1 MKLGQVVFTTL
12 VCAVPGV
19 AMAGGMFLPG
29 AGSVGTARAGAAVAS
44 VDDGEAIGLNPA
56 GMAKAKGTTI
66 TIGFAAIDYIMSF
79 KRAGTY
85 DTHDM
90 DAESYEGQPYPTI
103 SNEASPPLGIGGY
116 QPIPVISIVSD
127 LGGAVPNL
135 HVGAGLYAPNSYPFR
150 NMNNVNGKP
159 YFVKQD
165 DGSYD
170 FPTFGDPPP
179 PTRYDVIEQE
189 AAIVLPSIAAAYSV
203 TPDLDV
209 GGRLS
214 VGFGDIK
221 STVAIWGGLAN
232 YVEWIKAD
240 GLITIQ
246 ANTGPIVAWSL
257 GANYRATPNI
267 ELGAHYTGPIS
278 MTAEGEGVSANGP
291 GVSLNGT
298 PVVIQPVQDDFARCN
313 PGGTMDKLKACIEFA
328 LPMTATV
335 GGRYKLLDAAGKL
348 RGDIELDLTWEN
360 WSMERAGQYRVVVDA
375 QVTTASM
382 PDNAIDL
389 KDSIIA
395 HGFQDTFGARLGGSY
410 ILPAGDNSV
419 VLRGG
424 VAYDTAAAKKGW
436 ERVDIDGAARTM
448 LAAGASYVL
457 PRVRIDAGFGAVL
470 EGSRTENRNCN
481 PMTTSPLTGCGAGGA
496 VQPVDERQGPDP
508 SNPLIVPEV
517 QAENPVNQGT
527 MNSHYL
533 LFMLGA
539 TTWF

>member
-1 MKLGQVVFTTL
+1 
-12 VCAVPGV
+12 
-19 AMAGGMFLPG
+19 
-29 AGSVGTARAGAAVAS
+29 
-44 VDDGEAIGLNPA
+44 
-56 GMAKAKGTTI
+56 
-66 TIGFAAIDYIMSF
+66 
-79 KRAGTY
+79 
-85 DTHDM
+85 
-90 DAESYEGQPYPTI
+90 
-103 SNEASPPLGIGGY
+103 
-116 QPIPVISIVSD
+116 
-127 LGGAVPNL
+127 
-135 HVGAGLYAPNSYPFR
+135 
-150 NMNNVNGKP
+150 
-159 YFVKQD
+159 
-165 DGSYD
+165 
-170 FPTFGDPPP
+170 
-179 PTRYDVIEQE
+179 
-189 AAIVLPSIAAAYSV
+189 
-203 TPDLDV
+203 
-209 GGRLS
+209 
-214 VGFGDIK
+214 
-221 STVAIWGGLAN
+221 
-232 YVEWIKAD
+232 
-240 GLITIQ
+240 
-246 ANTGPIVAWSL
+246 
-257 GANYRATPNI
+257 
-267 ELGAHYTGPIS
+267 
-278 MTAEGEGVSANGP
+278 
-291 GVSLNGT
+291 
-298 PVVIQPVQDDFARCN
+298 
-313 PGGTMDKLKACIEFA
+313 
-328 LPMTATV
+328 MTATV

-348 RGDIELDLTWEN
+348 RGDVELDLTWEN

-395 HGFQDTFGARLGGSY
+395 HGFRDTFGARLGGSY

-508 SNPLIVPEV
+508 SNPLIVPDA